1 MTASVLVSRPPVLL
15 AHCHISL
22 PRGIDLHWKMTRH
35 LRGYISVRFYF
46 CSLLNP
52 LTDIYGWLS
61 DLIPESLVK
70 AATYYTRWRWKG
82 YESKRCQ
89 HRNQFLH
96 ASSDTPILE
105 RWTIWRTCLLWLFWV
120 IDIGRRE
127 AANMGGRY
135 PGDPDVHSR
144 NYRKSKKFK
153 NY

>member
-35 LRGYISVRFYF
+35 LCGYISVRFYF

-96 ASSDTPILE
+96 ASSDTDFRTVDHLTDKFIVAVLGDWYRQE
-105 RWTIWRTCLLWLFWV
+105 RSRKCGGSLP
-120 IDIGRRE
+120 GRPR
-127 AANMGGRY
+127 R
-135 PGDPDVHSR
+135 PF
-144 NYRKSKKFK
+144 KKLQK
-153 NY
+153 VQKVQEL